1 MFKTSR
7 PNSYIYILTKG
18 VNPILETGVIQTV
31 SQPRMGQFNPQQQNP
46 YQYPQP
52 MVVDIVAN
60 VGADRRNLQGLPA
73 DLDIADYNG
82 NVVVTLDK
90 DKICN
95 EIQVLYKEQENI
107 VNGHDRAKELMGIY
121 SGMLNSLNPEQAEK
135 RAQADKIAA
144 LEKSLADQSAVL
156 QQTMEQNRLVM
167 EQNRQFMEQMQAFM
181 SQSAGANNKP
191 PKNKENA

>member
-1 MFKTSR
+1 MFKQAR
-7 PNSYIYILTKG
+7 QNSYIYILTKG
-18 VNPILETGVIQTV
+18 INPILETGVIQTV
-31 SQPRMGQFNPQQQNP
+31 SQPRMGQFNPQQQQNP

-107 VNGHDRAKELMGIY
+107 VNGHERAKELMGIY
-121 SGMLNSLNPEQAEK
+121 GGMLTALNPEQAKAKE
-135 RAQADKIAA
+135 QADKIASLEDA
-144 LEKSLADQSAVL
+144 LARQTQLYEQTLAS
-156 QQTMEQNRLVM
+156 QQRM
-167 EQNRQFMEQMQAFM
+167 FEQMQAFM
-181 SQSAGANNKP
+181 SQSAGANSKTS
-191 PKNKENA
+191 KNKEQ

>member
-1 MFKTSR
+1 MFKQAR
-7 PNSYIYILTKG
+7 NNSYVYILTKG
-18 VNPILETGVIQTV
+18 INPILETGVIQTV

-60 VGADRRNLQGLPA
+60 VGTDRRNLNGLPA

-90 DKICN
+90 DKISN
-95 EIQVLYKEQENI
+95 EIKVLYKEQEAI

-121 SGMLNSLNPEQAEK
+121 SGMLTALNPEEAK
-135 RAQADKIAA
+135 VKAQDDKIAYLESA
-144 LEKSLADQSAVL
+144 LAKAIEGQH
-156 QQTMEQNRLVM
+156 
-167 EQNRQFMEQMQAFM
+167 QMQAMMQQMM
-181 SQSAGANNKP
+181 SKFDASANNKP
-191 PKNKENA
+191 TKTKENA